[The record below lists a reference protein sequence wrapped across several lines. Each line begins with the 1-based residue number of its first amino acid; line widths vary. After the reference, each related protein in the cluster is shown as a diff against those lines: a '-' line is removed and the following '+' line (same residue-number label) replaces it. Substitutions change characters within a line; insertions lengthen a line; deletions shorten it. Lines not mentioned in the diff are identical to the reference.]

1 MVTMAQLRAVL
12 AVLNVEPD
20 QPGVLRPVDPDHGV
34 EQAKL
39 AGLVHRVLGDEVR
52 RVIGTADDADQRE
65 RRWSAAAGGLP
76 PTAEVT
82 AERARFDA
90 RQLSNRIEVLAAD
103 AAAEPVPVLLDAAA
117 RAADAAAVLV
127 QLSRHPL
134 GAETETLW
142 RAALDDLAAAYH
154 LINDE
159 HEELAATATRPLG
172 GALSA
177 P

>member
-12 AVLNVEPD
+12 AVLNVEPEA
-20 QPGVLRPVDPDHGV
+20 QGELRPVDPDLGV

-52 RVIGTADDADQRE
+52 RVVTAAADDDQRA
-65 RRWSAAAGGLP
+65 RRWTAAAGELSP
-76 PTAEVT
+76 ADEVT
-82 AERARFDA
+82 AERAGFDA
-90 RQLSNRIEVLAAD
+90 RHLSNRMEVLAGRAV
-103 AAAEPVPVLLDAAA
+103 AEPAPVLLDAAA

-127 QLSRHPL
+127 QLSRHPI
-134 GAETETLW
+134 GADTEALW

-159 HEELAATATRPLG
+159 HEVLAATSTQPIGA
-172 GALSA
+172 ALSA
-177 P
+177 R